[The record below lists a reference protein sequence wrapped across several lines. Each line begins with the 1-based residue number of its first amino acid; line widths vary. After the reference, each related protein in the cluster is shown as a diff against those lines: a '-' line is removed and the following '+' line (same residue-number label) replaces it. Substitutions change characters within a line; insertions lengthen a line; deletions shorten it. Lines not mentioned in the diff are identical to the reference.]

1 MYKERIDRG
10 NFLRLEAYME
20 EQRLLRKV
28 NQRAFQAKM
37 AEYDAALNLFERRG
51 DVYASKVAARARLEK
66 GTFKLIEGVLRWR
79 DGEDASKLSHLPASD
94 PRHRQE
100 ESAFLRSILSIGPV
114 KPWTW
119 AEEQRPTKPTGPTG
133 GIAAAADAD
142 ADADAAVQQGE
153 NEPRESNGT
162 DTTTEEGAE
171 KKRWAEGQKY
181 ATEQGGS

>member
-1 MYKERIDRG
+1 M
-10 NFLRLEAYME
+10 
-20 EQRLLRKV
+20 
-28 NQRAFQAKM
+28 
-37 AEYDAALNLFERRG
+37 
-51 DVYASKVAARARLEK
+51 YASKVAFRARLEG

-119 AEEQRPTKPTGPTG
+119 AEEQRPARPTGPTG
-133 GIAAAADAD
+133 GIAAAAA
-142 ADADAAVQQGE
+142 AAADAAVQQGE